1 MTVIKT
7 KSLFDHL
14 KDLHTK
20 ETTWDNLTE
29 SDRKTFSVY
38 MVNRFLSMNPDYI
51 DIINELQPVI
61 TSVEPRFAYII
72 YQTILPKSRGFFSK
86 YIKATSS
93 RNYTRELINLISS
106 QTDTATYEVI
116 DFLDILPD
124 INRLHDFVKSF
135 GKSEK
140 EIEKILKTKNEE

>member
-1 MTVIKT
+1 MAVIKT

-20 ETTWDNLTE
+20 ETKWDNLTE
-29 SDRKTFSVY
+29 SDKKTFSVY

-61 TSVEPRFAYII
+61 TNVEPRFAYII

-86 YIKATSS
+86 YIKAVAT
-93 RNYTRELINLISS
+93 RNYTKELIDLISS

-135 GKSEK
+135 GKPEK